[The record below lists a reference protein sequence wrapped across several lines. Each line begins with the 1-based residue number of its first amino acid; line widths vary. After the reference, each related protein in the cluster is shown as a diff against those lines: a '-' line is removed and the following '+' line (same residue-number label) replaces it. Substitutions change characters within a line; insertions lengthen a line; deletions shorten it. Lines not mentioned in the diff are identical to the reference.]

1 MPACQN
7 GSVAASPKSWGQ
19 MEKRLYEALSGEEYL
34 RLLNENLIL
43 RARKDSGSLRRG
55 KRNKPPKRDKSKRR
69 AGASSQMLL
78 PFLVTSKNR
87 DLFYNHTDQSP

>member
-1 MPACQN
+1 MHVKTGPWPHLPN
-7 GSVAASPKSWGQ
+7 HGGRWK
-19 MEKRLYEALSGEEYL
+19 KRLYEALSGEEYL
-34 RLLNENLIL
+34 RLLNETLIL
-43 RARKDSGSLRRG
+43 RVRKDSGGLRRG
-55 KRNKPPKRDKSKRR
+55 KHNKPPKQDKSKRR